1 MQRIQMLHILHISI
15 GSIHNSERFVIFYEA
30 QSQYAELPFCSFIVA
45 MSITHK
51 GCVSKP
57 SKKKP
62 HRCLVRR
69 HARF

>member
-1 MQRIQMLHILHISI
+1 MQLIQMLHILEHISTE
-15 GSIHNSERFVIFYEA
+15 SIHNSERFVIFYEA

-45 MSITHK
+45 MSIAHK

-62 HRCLVRR
+62 PPLSR
-69 HARF
+69 